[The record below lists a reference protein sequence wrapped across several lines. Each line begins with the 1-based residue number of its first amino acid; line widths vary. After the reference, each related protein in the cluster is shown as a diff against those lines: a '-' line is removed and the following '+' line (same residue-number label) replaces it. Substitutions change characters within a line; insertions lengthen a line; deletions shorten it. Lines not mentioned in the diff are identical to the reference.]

1 MAKASIIIPAHQEEG
16 YIEKTLK
23 SVSDKGAEV
32 IVVANGCTDKTADV
46 AKKYATNVLEVKE
59 KGVSKARN
67 AGAKKASGDLLI
79 FLDADIS
86 LSEDTIRKILDSG
99 YDIGTCYAKPD
110 VDKIIPKLM
119 MKIKNVA
126 HHFGSNTGL
135 IFCTKE
141 LYDKAGG
148 FDEAMDFGEDGKFL
162 RQAKKIGK
170 FGVADTFVINS
181 MRRFEKKG
189 YMKVLLFWIKNIL
202 ISEKKGYEVVR

>member
-1 MAKASIIIPAHQEEG
+1 MNVSVIIPAHQEEK
-16 YIEKTLK
+16 YIGNTLK
-23 SVSDKGAEV
+23 SVIGKDAEV
-32 IVVANGCTDKTADV
+32 IVVANACTDRTVDV
-46 AKKYATNVLEVKE
+46 ARRYASDVIEADE

-67 AGAKKASGDLLI
+67 AGARKASGDMLV

-86 LSEDTIRKILDSG
+86 ITEDTIRKILDSG

-110 VDKIIPKLM
+110 VDKIVPKM
-119 MKIKNVA
+119 MMRIKNVA

-141 LYDKAGG
+141 LYGKVGG
-148 FDEAMDFGEDGKFL
+148 FDESMDFGEDGRFL
-162 RQAKKIGK
+162 RQAKALGK
-170 FGVADTFVINS
+170 FGVADTYVINS

-189 YMKVLLFWIKNIL
+189 YMKVLLFWIRNRF